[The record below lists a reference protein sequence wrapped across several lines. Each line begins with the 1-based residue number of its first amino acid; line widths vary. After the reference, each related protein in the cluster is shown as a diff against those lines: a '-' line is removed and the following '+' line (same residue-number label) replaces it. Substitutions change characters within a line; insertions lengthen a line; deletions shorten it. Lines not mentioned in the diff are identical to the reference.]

1 MPEEL
6 RERLADAAGRSQRS
20 LNSEILRR
28 LEESLDERPPRRRAL
43 ARHLGAHTRSEGRD
57 MHSRRRR
64 RRLVAVAAV
73 AVLAAVAVVAG
84 HLANSSPSTAA
95 PAAPGGELPPALA
108 KKLAASAK
116 FAPSVPMSLLSDNP
130 TGWAEEDWLKH
141 AYPGNTIPSAY
152 LKQSRATFAGILE
165 RLGGIF
171 GRWTPLGPTHG
182 VGPFNP
188 YRDRTV
194 YNAGTPDFSG
204 RIGHAAI
211 DPNCNESRCR
221 LWVANANGGVWLTQ
235 NALAPKPRW
244 QFVSQGFGHQN
255 TSAIEI
261 DPNDKNAN
269 TVWVGT
275 GELNAC
281 SSGCEAG
288 VGLYRTRT
296 GGLLWQGPFGEDVFN
311 NRAIGSIA
319 VKPGDPKTIFV
330 GSGRAVRGVT
340 SNLNS
345 GAADSLIPGAP
356 HFGLYRSQ
364 DGGKSWQL
372 VSQGAPELCTNVP
385 PDDYSLGALP
395 CSPRGARRVMFD
407 PVDTNVVYASFFA
420 RGIWRSLDGGDTW
433 AQIMAPLGGGTNE
446 RAEFDVVEL
455 PDGKTRMYV
464 GVGGGAGVPSQFRR
478 NDDVRNPSAAAVLGG
493 WLDLSST
500 NINNPQGYSSIGYC
514 DPQCVYDNYVYVPPG
529 AGPDVVYLSGDNEYS
544 ENDFL
549 TGRSNGRGVLL
560 STDAGVSFTDMT
572 DDDSDDVYPV
582 ELHPDHHALVTNP
595 SNWRQFFDVGDG
607 GIVRSNGNFVDDSGD
622 CSDPSVPKQYTG
634 ARLAFC
640 QLVLSRVPERL
651 EAINDGLRTLHF
663 YQLAYNPNAPQEIA
677 GGTQDNGSWET
688 DGDRDTWVNTNI
700 ADGGHNN
707 FDVADPSFRMTA
719 WQVGQI
725 QINFN
730 KLDQVGQTWISDTLW
745 VIYGGEAVGFIA
757 AAITDPVQAGW
768 MWTGRQHV
776 FRADNYGINPTFGK
790 AKVLEDCNVWTGD
803 FDLDDDGVYEPLV
816 DICDSWKPLGNPG
829 AAGQLTG
836 ATYGADRQGGIVNL
850 VERTKADTSTLWTAT
865 SAGRIFVSKN
875 ADAADP
881 ADVVFNRIDNTSPA
895 APERWPSA
903 IYVDPADGN
912 HAWVVYSGFSAKT
925 PATPGHVFEVRYD
938 EATKK
943 ATFTSL
949 DGFGP
954 NGFGDIPALGV
965 VVDGKGTVYVSTD
978 YGVLALR
985 KAQGWKN
992 ASPGLPRMA
1001 VPDLMYVPERNV
1013 IYAATHGQGVWQ
1025 LDLR

>member
-1 MPEEL
+1 
-6 RERLADAAGRSQRS
+6 
-20 LNSEILRR
+20 
-28 LEESLDERPPRRRAL
+28 
-43 ARHLGAHTRSEGRD
+43 
-57 MHSRRRR
+57 
-64 RRLVAVAAV
+64 
-73 AVLAAVAVVAG
+73 
-84 HLANSSPSTAA
+84 
-95 PAAPGGELPPALA
+95 
-108 KKLAASAK
+108 
-116 FAPSVPMSLLSDNP
+116 
-130 TGWAEEDWLKH
+130 
-141 AYPGNTIPSAY
+141 
-152 LKQSRATFAGILE
+152 
-165 RLGGIF
+165 
-171 GRWTPLGPTHG
+171 
-182 VGPFNP
+182 
-188 YRDRTV
+188 
-194 YNAGTPDFSG
+194 
-204 RIGHAAI
+204 
-211 DPNCNESRCR
+211 
-221 LWVANANGGVWLTQ
+221 
-235 NALAPKPRW
+235 
-244 QFVSQGFGHQN
+244 
-255 TSAIEI
+255 
-261 DPNDKNAN
+261 
-269 TVWVGT
+269 
-275 GELNAC
+275 
-281 SSGCEAG
+281 
-288 VGLYRTRT
+288 
-296 GGLLWQGPFGEDVFN
+296 
-311 NRAIGSIA
+311 
-319 VKPGDPKTIFV
+319 
-330 GSGRAVRGVT
+330 
-340 SNLNS
+340 
-345 GAADSLIPGAP
+345 
-356 HFGLYRSQ
+356 
-364 DGGKSWQL
+364 
-372 VSQGAPELCTNVP
+372 
-385 PDDYSLGALP
+385 
-395 CSPRGARRVMFD
+395 
-407 PVDTNVVYASFFA
+407 
-420 RGIWRSLDGGDTW
+420 
-433 AQIMAPLGGGTNE
+433 
-446 RAEFDVVEL
+446 
-455 PDGKTRMYV
+455 
-464 GVGGGAGVPSQFRR
+464 
-478 NDDVRNPSAAAVLGG
+478 
-493 WLDLSST
+493 
-500 NINNPQGYSSIGYC
+500 
-514 DPQCVYDNYVYVPPG
+514 
-529 AGPDVVYLSGDNEYS
+529 
-544 ENDFL
+544 
-549 TGRSNGRGVLL
+549 
-560 STDAGVSFTDMT
+560 
-572 DDDSDDVYPV
+572 
-582 ELHPDHHALVTNP
+582 
-595 SNWRQFFDVGDG
+595 
-607 GIVRSNGNFVDDSGD
+607 
-622 CSDPSVPKQYTG
+622 
-634 ARLAFC
+634 
-640 QLVLSRVPERL
+640 VPEKL
-651 EAINDGLRTLHF
+651 ETMNRGLRTLHF
-663 YQLAYNPNAPQEIA
+663 YQLDYSPFDFTTIV
-677 GGTQDNGSWET
+677 GGTQDNGSWERGDGPGSGTNGYDSATLPPAGVGIDT
-688 DGDRDTWVNTNI
+688 DEFPSERECLGRGRGDDDDDDDNGNRSGHRGEQVWVNTNI

>member
-372 VSQGAPELCTNVP
+372 VSQGAPELFP
-385 PDDYSLGALP
+385 
-395 CSPRGARRVMFD
+395 ARRV
-407 PVDTNVVYASFFA
+407 
-420 RGIWRSLDGGDTW
+420 
-433 AQIMAPLGGGTNE
+433 AP
-446 RAEFDVVEL
+446 
-455 PDGKTRMYV
+455 
-464 GVGGGAGVPSQFRR
+464 AG
-478 NDDVRNPSAAAVLGG
+478 
-493 WLDLSST
+493 
-500 NINNPQGYSSIGYC
+500 
-514 DPQCVYDNYVYVPPG
+514 
-529 AGPDVVYLSGDNEYS
+529 
-544 ENDFL
+544 
-549 TGRSNGRGVLL
+549 
-560 STDAGVSFTDMT
+560 
-572 DDDSDDVYPV
+572 
-582 ELHPDHHALVTNP
+582 
-595 SNWRQFFDVGDG
+595 
-607 GIVRSNGNFVDDSGD
+607 
-622 CSDPSVPKQYTG
+622 
-634 ARLAFC
+634 
-640 QLVLSRVPERL
+640 
-651 EAINDGLRTLHF
+651 
-663 YQLAYNPNAPQEIA
+663 
-677 GGTQDNGSWET
+677 
-688 DGDRDTWVNTNI
+688 
-700 ADGGHNN
+700 
-707 FDVADPSFRMTA
+707 
-719 WQVGQI
+719 
-725 QINFN
+725 
-730 KLDQVGQTWISDTLW
+730 
-745 VIYGGEAVGFIA
+745 
-757 AAITDPVQAGW
+757 
-768 MWTGRQHV
+768 
-776 FRADNYGINPTFGK
+776 
-790 AKVLEDCNVWTGD
+790 
-803 FDLDDDGVYEPLV
+803 
-816 DICDSWKPLGNPG
+816 
-829 AAGQLTG
+829 
-836 ATYGADRQGGIVNL
+836 
-850 VERTKADTSTLWTAT
+850 
-865 SAGRIFVSKN
+865 
-875 ADAADP
+875 
-881 ADVVFNRIDNTSPA
+881 
-895 APERWPSA
+895 
-903 IYVDPADGN
+903 
-912 HAWVVYSGFSAKT
+912 
-925 PATPGHVFEVRYD
+925 
-938 EATKK
+938 
-943 ATFTSL
+943 
-949 DGFGP
+949 
-954 NGFGDIPALGV
+954 
-965 VVDGKGTVYVSTD
+965 
-978 YGVLALR
+978 
-985 KAQGWKN
+985 
-992 ASPGLPRMA
+992 
-1001 VPDLMYVPERNV
+1001 
-1013 IYAATHGQGVWQ
+1013 
-1025 LDLR
+1025 